1 VPPERLTAAASTIGH
16 GPVADALVGAI
27 ERVTPWRRGVLAAL
41 TYHRVDDPARRPDL
55 LPGLVSATPAA
66 FATQMEVL
74 VERYRPVS
82 MAEVLEALPDPRRLP
97 PRAVLVTFDDA
108 YADFAE
114 HAWPAL
120 VSTSVPA
127 TMFVPTAFP
136 GQPAP
141 RFWWDRLWDALRTTT
156 LPEVPDSPCGRLPLG
171 TRKERGAA
179 MRALRD
185 WLKDRP
191 HGLAMS
197 EVDRLVAALLPDGE
211 PDRGPSVLG
220 WDDLRRL
227 AGAGLTLAPHTRTHA
242 LLDRVPAETAIEE
255 ITGSREDLER
265 EVGPVPAVL
274 AYPSGAHGG
283 EAVEAARWAGMVL
296 AVTTERGGND
306 MRRADPLRIR
316 RINVGGRAHAPLV
329 RGQLVWASTLSARR
343 R

>member
-1 VPPERLTAAASTIGH
+1 
-16 GPVADALVGAI
+16 VADALVGAI
-27 ERVTPWRRGVLAAL
+27 ERVTPWRRGVLAVL
-41 TYHRVDDPARRPDL
+41 TYHRVDDAARRPDL
-55 LPGLVSATPAA
+55 LPGLVSATPAT
-66 FATQMEVL
+66 FATQIEVL
-74 VERYRPVS
+74 AERYRPVS

-114 HAWPAL
+114 HAWPVL
-120 VSTSVPA
+120 VSASVPA

-136 GQPAP
+136 GQPAM
-141 RFWWDRLWDALRTTT
+141 RFWWDRLWDALRTTA
-156 LPEVPDSPCGRLPLG
+156 LPEVPDSPCGHLPLG
-171 TRKERGAA
+171 NPKERGAA
-179 MRALRD
+179 MRALRG
-185 WLKDRP
+185 WLKGRP

-197 EVDRLVAALLPDGE
+197 GVDRLVEALLPDGE
-211 PDRGPSVLG
+211 PGRGPSVLG

-255 ITGSREDLER
+255 IAGSREDLER

-274 AYPSGAHGG
+274 AYPSGAHDG